1 MATVSIG
8 TFSANVDVAT
18 QGLKAF
24 EQEAARYA
32 KQVADNNVKEAL
44 AAENNV
50 RAAFQQPAVK
60 DLKYKVELITEG
72 GEVIGTQLKA
82 QNSLIEKINKA
93 KKDSEPLEEGS
104 LSRLRGQLRTLS
116 QQRDA
121 IPKINAETGKVTE
134 RWKDANRQVQEVN
147 LKIAQVDG
155 NLLKIAKIKLPLLGD
170 FLSFGN
176 ALTQISSIGKTVV
189 EVFQAIAAAL
199 KPIVQRQKQLEGLR
213 LSFEGFGASA
223 GDAAELVEAAKRVS
237 LTFGASL
244 TNIEKAF
251 KRLTPAILQS
261 GGSMQETEEIIAAI
275 SARTVTLGL
284 NTEQSGRYVEAF
296 AQVMGKG
303 KLQGEELNQQFSE
316 LDGALRGQI
325 KSYLQTTKGI
335 TDFEKAM
342 QNGEITSELF
352 REAFLAVS
360 RTMVDNL
367 GGSLDNVQQKLREFR
382 TEGKGTIQQMENLGA
397 TLNSLTLESFG
408 ETFAGIGKFF
418 ADIQVTTSQFF
429 ASIAN
434 DLPGLQELLS
444 RLANVVGFVLANAWK
459 GLLVIVKLVL
469 KAFDIVIE
477 AIFGVLDAIDGFISK
492 IPGATKVLAFFAAK
506 FPVIAVASKSVNEE
520 LNKGVPIVDDFANS
534 VLNLGD
540 KTPKA
545 AGAFEDAGT
554 KAKRLGVELANGK
567 ITLEEFTSE
576 IQKVNSKTDSAALG
590 ANEYRQRTK
599 ELSAELIF
607 GGISANEYANQMAFL
622 AQRQAGT
629 TANSDALRAKVSEL
643 ANQFSNGEIEASEFG
658 TSLAQVSAAATSA
671 AEYGF
676 RILGEESKNL
686 AKQFNDGKITAPQY
700 AAEMEVLADK
710 ANKSGLASDEFAQ
723 KTKALSDEFLK
734 GKITSQEY
742 SNRLALLSETGDSTI
757 PVLVGLEGEILRLT
771 QEFNKGKI
779 SGDELAGA
787 IKKAKD
793 EAATEGGDGG
803 IKNIKTALD
812 AAKEA
817 ADKLKE
823 ARDQE
828 IAKLKEIAKQVEEN
842 AKREIDL
849 IKDRVRELKDR
860 IREEKDEYNTVKADI
875 KDRYRREI
883 DDIKEVRD
891 LVKQRYQDEIDAL
904 DEMGPYEAE
913 QYQRRK
919 DALKLK
925 IESGRLTRDELLDAQ
940 VQLEQMERREKKEE
954 IRRKQLD
961 YVEKKNQEILDKEK
975 ERNGLLDNAKSLY
988 EGRIN
993 SLESEVKVQEAGIRT
1008 INEEVESA
1016 KDKLIEYEQV
1026 TSGVASTLEGA
1037 RQAFD
1042 SQVTAVDAASNAYE
1056 TAKNRVGELESGLS
1070 TTKDAAKELGNELQR
1085 IDSITRGAAA
1095 ENRFTGGPV
1104 SAGKKYT
1111 VNEFGQESFLSSSG
1125 KLSLIKAKSWG
1136 QWTPPSSGTVI
1147 PAHITSRLDIPTNGV
1162 NLNAPA
1168 MARNPI
1174 TTTSSSSAV
1183 YGSRDNVTNNITI
1196 QSQSPVQDASRLM
1209 VNVIKQR
1216 NRRRF

>member
-1 MATVSIG
+1 MTTYNVG
-8 TFSANVDVAT
+8 TFKAGVEVDTSA
-18 QGLKAF
+18 LKVL
-24 EQEAARYA
+24 EQESARYA
-32 KQVADNNVKEAL
+32 KAIADNNYKEAL

-50 RAAFQQPAVK
+50 RAALGKKQIKELEFKV
-60 DLKYKVELITEG
+60 DLVAEG
-72 GEVIGTQLKA
+72 GEVIGSQLKA
-82 QNSLIEKINKA
+82 ANSTIESINATKAKSVKLDENSLT
-93 KKDSEPLEEGS
+93 S
-104 LSRLRGQLRTLS
+104 LRGQLRYLS
-116 QQRDA
+116 QKRDA
-121 IPKINAETGKVTE
+121 IPRIDQATGKVSQKWRE
-134 RWKDANRQVQEVN
+134 ASKAVQETN
-147 LKIAQVDG
+147 LKIAQADG
-155 NLLKIAKIKLPLLGD
+155 NILKIAKAKFPLIGD
-170 FLSFGN
+170 VLSLGN
-176 ALTQISSIGKTVV
+176 AFTQAISIGKNVV
-189 EVFQAIAAAL
+189 EVFQAIDQAL

-213 LSFEGFGASA
+213 LSFQGFGASA

-261 GGSMQETEEIIAAI
+261 GGSMQETEDIISAI

-284 NTEQSGRYVEAF
+284 NTEQTNRYVEAF

-360 RTMVDNL
+360 ADMTQNL
-367 GGSLDNVQQKLREFR
+367 GGSLDNIQEKLREFK
-382 TEGKGTIQQMENLGA
+382 TGTKGTIQQMENLEA

-408 ETFAGIGKFF
+408 ETFAGIGKAFQ
-418 ADIQVTTSQFF
+418 DIRVTTAQFF

-434 DLPGLQELLS
+434 DLPGLQELLT
-444 RLANVVGFVLANAWK
+444 RLANVVGFVLSNAWK
-459 GLLVIVKLVL
+459 GFLVVVKLVL
-469 KAFDIVIE
+469 KTLDQGVEIV
-477 AIFGVLDAIDGFISK
+477 FNFLDAVDSFVNR
-492 IPGATKVLAFFAAK
+492 IPFATNVIKFFAAR
-506 FPVIAVASKSVNEE
+506 FPGLTVVSKTANEALAE
-520 LNKGVPIVDDFANS
+520 GVPIVDDYANS

-554 KAKRLGVELANGK
+554 KAKRLGQELAAGK
-567 ITLEEFTSE
+567 ITNEEFAVQIQQVGKKSLTAAQETEALRNKTKDLAAQLLFGQISAEEYSAEMASLRQGQSSTS
-576 IQKVNSKTDSAALG
+576 VNSEQLK
-590 ANEYRQRTK
+590 QK
-599 ELSAELIF
+599 IAEL
-607 GGISANEYANQMAFL
+607 
-622 AQRQAGT
+622 T
-629 TANSDALRAKVSEL
+629 T
-643 ANQFSNGEIEASEFG
+643 QFNNGEIEAAEYG
-658 TSLAQVSAAATSA
+658 TEMIRLSGAATNA

-676 RILGEESKNL
+676 RILGDESKRL
-686 AKQFNDGKITAPQY
+686 AKELNNGKITLPQY
-700 AAEMEVLADK
+700 AAEMELLADK
-710 ANKSGLASDEFAQ
+710 ANQSGLSFDEFS
-723 KTKALSDEFLK
+723 KETKKLSDLLLQ
-734 GKITSQEY
+734 GKIEPQEY
-742 SNRLALLSETGDSTI
+742 ANRLALLSETGDSSI
-757 PVLVGLEGEILRLT
+757 PVLTGLERKIAELT
-771 QEFNKGKI
+771 EQYNKGAI
-779 SGDELAGA
+779 SADELA
-787 IKKAKD
+787 KKIAEVKK
-793 EAATEGGDGG
+793 ESATEGGDGG
-803 IKNIKTALD
+803 IKNIQTALE

-823 ARDQE
+823 ARDEE
-828 IAKLKEIAKQVEEN
+828 IDKLKEIAKQVEEN

-883 DDIKEVRD
+883 DDIKQIRD

-904 DEMGPYEAE
+904 DEIGPYEAE
-913 QYQRRK
+913 QNQRRK
-919 DALKLK
+919 EALQLK

-1008 INEEVESA
+1008 INQEVEDA
-1016 KDKLIEYEQV
+1016 KDKLLEYEKA
-1026 TSGVASTLEGA
+1026 TSGVATTLETA
-1037 RQAFD
+1037 RAAFD
-1042 SQVTAVDAASNAYE
+1042 SQVQVVDAASNAWQ
-1056 TAKNRVGELESGLS
+1056 TATTRVGELESGLS
-1070 TTKDAAKELGNELQR
+1070 STKTAAKQLGDELSR
-1085 IDSITRGAAA
+1085 IDQITSGAAV
-1095 ENRFTGGPV
+1095 ENRFSGGPV
-1104 SAGKKYT
+1104 MAGKKYT

-1162 NLNAPA
+1162 NLRTPA

-1196 QSQSPVQDASRLM
+1196 QSQSPVQDASKLM
-1209 VNVIKQR
+1209 VSVIKQR